1 MQGAFGP
8 GPGTHKPSWLWPDR
22 PPHRNSQVFIL
33 ACSGSQDP
41 RKPKGISSQN
51 DREKGSALL
60 FFKTVTISILSKLI
74 ICSWSTLHTCEMTTN
89 CFHTSFQCCPEVQ
102 RGSWRKA
109 TGLAALRLF
118 GKQAQR
124 LSDMSAKPLQW
135 LLGSEK

>member
-1 MQGAFGP
+1 
-8 GPGTHKPSWLWPDR
+8 
-22 PPHRNSQVFIL
+22 
-33 ACSGSQDP
+33 
-41 RKPKGISSQN
+41 
-51 DREKGSALL
+51 
-60 FFKTVTISILSKLI
+60 
-74 ICSWSTLHTCEMTTN
+74 MTTN

-135 LLGSEK
+135 LLGSEKWRHRETRSSHHDHRVKEHWVWSRSHRPCCRAGNSEAAAPKQGGSWESVSHHLLR